1 MILGVFCG
9 ISSAVADVEN
19 ALIEVENTL
28 MSESVG
34 RDNSQ
39 LMQKNV
45 SANTKSLPAA
55 ISVLQ
60 VLVILST
67 FDAK

>member
-34 RDNSQ
+34 RDNSP

-45 SANTKSLPAA
+45 SANTKSVPAA